1 MKKFSFVKNFTNKK
15 ILKTLSKET
24 AFKKF
29 KIVPRGTKKE
39 K

>member
-15 ILKTLSKET
+15 ILKSLS
-24 AFKKF
+24 KKF
-29 KIVPRGTKKE
+29 KNVPRGTKRGNE